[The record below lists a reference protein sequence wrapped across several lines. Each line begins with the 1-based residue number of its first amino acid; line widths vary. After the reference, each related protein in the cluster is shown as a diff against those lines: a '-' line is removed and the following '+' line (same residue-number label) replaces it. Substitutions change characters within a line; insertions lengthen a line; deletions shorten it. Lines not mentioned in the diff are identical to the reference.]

1 MPVSIEFTKDYGP
14 TTPGREAA
22 LTLVVLRTTILYLR
36 DRTKV
41 VLSGQLVAEWAECLP
56 KAVAQCCS
64 TQDPVEIDLD
74 GITCADRAG
83 EHALL
88 SLWQAHRRFL
98 CTSPFARTLCEHL
111 GIPVEADS
119 R

>member
-1 MPVSIEFTKDYGP
+1 M
-14 TTPGREAA
+14 
-22 LTLVVLRTTILYLR
+22 LRTTILFLR

-41 VLSGQLVAEWAECLP
+41 VLKGQLVAEWAECLP

-64 TQDPVEIDLD
+64 TRDTVEIDLD

-83 EHALL
+83 EQALL
-88 SLWQAHRRFL
+88 ALWQAHRRL
-98 CTSPFARTLCEHL
+98 VCTSPFARTLCEHL
-111 GIPVEADS
+111 GIPVQGGS

>member
-1 MPVSIEFTKDYGP
+1 M
-14 TTPGREAA
+14 
-22 LTLVVLRTTILYLR
+22 VVLRTTVLYLR

-41 VLSGQLVAEWAECLP
+41 VLNGQLTGEWADCLP
-56 KAVAQCCS
+56 NAVAGCC
-64 TQDPVEIDLD
+64 PAGEVEIDLD

-83 EHALL
+83 EQALL
-88 SLWQAHRRFL
+88 ALWKAHRCFI

-111 GIPVEADS
+111 GIPVEEGS